1 MRKIF
6 FAILFVILSNGSF
19 AQSEQFL
26 IENCIQNYINGT
38 SYNKP
43 ESIGKAFYAEANLFL
58 SHKEKPLWLVPISE
72 YVNWFQNG
80 NNGKYCILSN
90 LSAQTNS
97 AAEKK
102 IDSLFSQYNSKT
114 AGVAVGIV
122 QDGKLIFEKGYG
134 TANLEYDIP
143 ITSKTIFNIGSVS
156 KQFTTFSIYL
166 LEKQGK
172 ISLDDDIRKYIPEL
186 PIYEKII
193 TIKHLCSHTSGLK
206 DQWALLTLAGWRMDD
221 VITTEQVMKIITKQ
235 KELNFS
241 PGSQFKYSNT
251 GFTLLTEIVKR
262 VSGKSFSRFAKENIF
277 NPLGMENTLIYDD
290 NEKIVKNRAYSYGS
304 ANGLY
309 SKRNLNSSSVGPTNV
324 YTTVEDL
331 VKWTANFENPKV
343 GDVDFI
349 NLFNEKSLLDNGKPA
364 ILAVRD
370 GENIYHA
377 KGQFIRNYKGLNVYN
392 HTGSDAG
399 FKSYLGRF
407 QENKLSIIILSND
420 EGFVSYK
427 AGMDIAEFYLS
438 DKFKERSPI
447 IESQIRVEEA
457 PVYIAATNLKG
468 FEGQFQNSDL
478 ASLFT
483 LKVINGKLT
492 MSHNRLSDAVLT
504 EVEKDK
510 FTGVITFAVEVNF
523 HRNKKNEIT
532 GLSITNF
539 GATNVNFI
547 KLK

>member
-1 MRKIF
+1 MKHLIKFILIYIF
-6 FAILFVILSNGSF
+6 I
-19 AQSEQFL
+19 
-26 IENCIQNYINGT
+26 
-38 SYNKP
+38 
-43 ESIGKAFYAEANLFL
+43 AN
-58 SHKEKPLWLVPISE
+58 
-72 YVNWFQNG
+72 
-80 NNGKYCILSN
+80 N

-97 AAEKK
+97 NAEMK
-102 IDSLFSQYNSKT
+102 IDSLFSNYNSKT

-122 QDGKLIFEKGYG
+122 KDGELIFKKGYG

-143 ITSKTIFNIGSVS
+143 ITPKTIFNVGSVS

-186 PIYEKII
+186 PIYEKTI

-221 VITTEQVMKIITKQ
+221 VITTEQVMKIVTKQ

-262 VSGKSFSRFAKENIF
+262 VSGKSFSAFAKENIF
-277 NPLGMENTLIYDD
+277 DPLGMENTLVYDD

-304 ANGLY
+304 ENGLY
-309 SKRNLNSSSVGPTNV
+309 SKRNLNSSSVGPSNV

-331 VKWTANFENPKV
+331 SKWTANFENPKV
-343 GDVDFI
+343 GDAAFI
-349 NLFNEKSLLDNGKPA
+349 NHFNERSLLDNGEPA
-364 ILAVRD
+364 ILAVSD
-370 GENIYHA
+370 GETIYHA
-377 KGQFIRNYKGLNVYN
+377 KGQFIRNYKSLTVYN

-407 QENKLSIIILSND
+407 QDNKLSIILLSND
-420 EGFVSYK
+420 ESFVSYK
-427 AGMDIAEFYLS
+427 AGMDIAAFYLS
-438 DKFKERSPI
+438 DKFKKR
-447 IESQIRVEEA
+447 A
-457 PVYIAATNLKG
+457 PVTEPEKKAEEKPKYIPATHLKD
-468 FEGQFQNSDL
+468 FEGQFQNTELS
-478 ASLFT
+478 SLFT
-483 LKVINGKLT
+483 LKVDNGKLIMT
-492 MSHNRLSDAVLT
+492 HSRLSDVVLT
-504 EVEKDK
+504 EAEKDT
-510 FTGVITFAVEVNF
+510 FTGTITFSVEVSF
-523 HRNKKNEIT
+523 QRNKKNEIT

-539 GATNVNFI
+539 GAANVKFI